1 MAERQDSLPEG
12 QATAMESGTTGGE
25 NPGAERGER
34 RPRERSRERRE
45 RRPRED
51 DGSAAPAQFAGDME
65 AEPTV
70 VPAEPVSTPVS
81 ASGATAPAPQTG
93 ATRSMPLV
101 QSFALPLA
109 DMQALASS
117 AGLEWVN
124 SDPARVSAIQAAIA
138 AEPRPIHVPRER
150 PPLVVLDEGPLVL
163 VETRKDLGA
172 MGLPFQ

>member
-1 MAERQDSLPEG
+1 
-12 QATAMESGTTGGE
+12 
-25 NPGAERGER
+25 
-34 RPRERSRERRE
+34 
-45 RRPRED
+45 
-51 DGSAAPAQFAGDME
+51 
-65 AEPTV
+65 
-70 VPAEPVSTPVS
+70 
-81 ASGATAPAPQTG
+81 
-93 ATRSMPLV
+93 
-101 QSFALPLA
+101 
-109 DMQALASS
+109 MQALASS